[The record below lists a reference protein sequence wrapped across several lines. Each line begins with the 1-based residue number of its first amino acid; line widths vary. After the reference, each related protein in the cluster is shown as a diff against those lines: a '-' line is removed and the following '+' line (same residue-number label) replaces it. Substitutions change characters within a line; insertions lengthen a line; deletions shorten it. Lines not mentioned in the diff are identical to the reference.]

1 MPEPEFDAKSP
12 EDDVAVMYSS
22 NNPVTK
28 REERIRELARISSL
42 KSVNQQQ
49 SKQEKLCLNKAEGD
63 YLRELEGQRQ
73 KDRSD

>member
-12 EDDVAVMYSS
+12 EDDIAVMYSF

-28 REERIRELARISSL
+28 REERTRELARISS
-42 KSVNQQQ
+42 SVNQQQ

-63 YLRELEGQRQ
+63 YLRELEHQRQ
-73 KDRSD
+73 TNRSD

>member
-28 REERIRELARISSL
+28 REERTRELARISS
-42 KSVNQQQ
+42 SVNQQQ

-63 YLRELEGQRQ
+63 YL
-73 KDRSD
+73 